1 MRRPIAAL
9 ASVIVF
15 CLAFGG
21 ADALA
26 AAPVIS
32 GTHFSHVSTNSARF
46 EALIDPKGA
55 ETKYRFEYGT
65 SPCSSS
71 ACAKAPT
78 PEGKVPATIKATGD
92 LKAGDETITNL
103 TVSEGAF
110 ATGDAIS
117 GAGIPPEA
125 TVTGIDLAAKT
136 LRISK
141 QITAT
146 APGVAL
152 TATGP
157 QPVSITVGGLTPN
170 TFYHLRLVANNGT
183 KAEGPELTFHTYRP
197 PNVFPPCPND
207 AFRTNQPSAALPDCR
222 AYEQASPVGKNG
234 VDALDQKTYART
246 SSDGERVVFVSTSS
260 IPGGEGAQELPIY
273 LGSRG
278 TDNWSTQGVLPPE
291 SAGTNAYV
299 LGWTPDM
306 GSVFDSAAK
315 PVSGGFDSTFLSRSS
330 PDGSLTP
337 IVPYG
342 SNLGS
347 LGVNIYEGLKSAV
360 FAGTSADN
368 SEIFFESQSKLT
380 QAPAGLGG
388 KSNVYVW
395 DRATS
400 TIKLASALNDPSPE
414 GKAPPKGAF
423 AGAYDWIGEGT
434 LKGGSAEGYYTQDNH
449 AITASGDL
457 YFSAASSGQLYLRRN
472 PTEKQSPLNSKEEC
486 TDPTLAC
493 TIHVSASQKNNGGG
507 EEGTDS
513 AGPLPAAFMG
523 ATPDGSKVLLTSPE
537 KLTNDATTGPEPG
550 PASIANAKLGAAK
563 AEEVNTSLI
572 PKRAT
577 GMVVQ
582 GSFLYWADPIKGT
595 IGRAEISGGGITG
608 VEDEF
613 IAGLGSPRWLAADSK
628 YLYWTDLHEGGEGEG
643 TIGRVELN
651 GENPEPDFIEGLNR
665 PQGIAVDAEHVYW
678 ADEGLG
684 RSDKPA
690 SIGRAGIEGEAVEA
704 EWRKLGFD
712 ELVRGIA
719 VDASHIYWSFNRAT
733 TGETVVRNLV
743 RIDLDGENELVKALD
758 EGPNFRLGGIAIDGS
773 HLYYAD
779 QSGGKIGRSD
789 LNLENIDPEYASAG
803 GNPVGLAISPTHL
816 YWSLNGEI
824 PAITGR
830 DLYRYEPA
838 SGTLKDLTVDTTD
851 LNGAEV
857 KGVLGASEDGSVV
870 YFAANGVPDG
880 VVGSPNVNGEEA
892 EAGDC
897 QGKVAGNNFGF
908 TGACNLFLARDGQ
921 QTRFIARLDASG
933 DASNWLPLG
942 NLIAAEKTA
951 RVTPDGQTLLF
962 RSKRQLSAYDNDE
975 VSELYLYRVE
985 GVGVECVSCD
995 PSGEG
1000 PLAVPPNAGPGFGTV
1015 NFTGQIRPPSSA
1027 AILSRNLSTDGNRVF
1042 FETTDGLVP
1051 EDTNGDEGCPK
1062 AGSFNFKFPTCLDV
1076 YEWEAKGTG
1085 SCKEAE
1091 QGGGCLY
1098 LLSTGKSTTPTF
1110 IADASESGN
1119 DVFLITRSTGL
1130 VSQDQDQLY
1139 DVYDARVGG
1148 GLASQNQPSSVIC
1161 ENETCKSGATPPPTF
1176 QSPQTPRFS
1185 GPGNV
1190 KEKPKKGK
1198 CKKAKSKGKKKGC
1211 KAKKHHKA
1219 KGHKKSASKSGR
1231 AGR

>member
-125 TVTGIDLAAKT
+125 TVTGIDLASKT
-136 LRISK
+136 LAISK
-141 QITAT
+141 EAEAT
-146 APGVAL
+146 ASGVAL

-170 TFYHLRLVANNGT
+170 TFYHLRVVANNGT

-222 AYEQASPVGKNG
+222 AYEQASPVLKNG
-234 VDALDQKTYART
+234 VDALDRVAFART
-246 SSDGERVVFVSTSS
+246 SPDGKRIVFVSTSS

-278 TDNWSTQGVLPPE
+278 ADNWSTQGLLPPE
-291 SAGTNAYV
+291 SAGTDANV
-299 LGWTPDM
+299 VGWTPDLT
-306 GSVFDSAAK
+306 SVFDWARK
-315 PVSGGFDSTFLSRSS
+315 PAGSGFDSTFLSRSS
-330 PDGSLTP
+330 ATKELTP
-337 IVPYG
+337 VLPYG
-342 SNLGS
+342 SNQ
-347 LGVNIYEGLKSAV
+347 EGLV
-360 FAGTSADN
+360 GFAGTSADGTKV
-368 SEIFFESQSKLT
+368 FFESKSKLT
-380 QAPAGLGG
+380 QAPAGLEG

-395 DRATS
+395 DRDTN
-400 TIKLASALNDPSPE
+400 TLKLASALNSASPE

-423 AGAYDWIGEGT
+423 AGAYDWIGNST
-434 LKGGSAEGYYTQDNH
+434 LSGGSSNNYYTQDNH
-449 AITASGDL
+449 AISATGDL

-472 PTEKQSPLNSKEEC
+472 PAEKQSPLNGAEEC

-493 TIHVSASQKNNGGG
+493 TIHVSASQKNNGGSEKNG
-507 EEGTDS
+507 PDS

-523 ATPDGSKVLLTSPE
+523 ATPDGSKVLFTSPE

-550 PASIANAKLGAAK
+550 PASIAGAKLGATK
-563 AEEVNTSLI
+563 AEEVNPGLI
-572 PKRAT
+572 PKRAI
-577 GMVVQ
+577 GMVTQ
-582 GSFLYWADPIKGT
+582 GSFLYWADPVKGT
-595 IGRAEISGGGITG
+595 IGRSNLDGSGAT
-608 VEDEF
+608 DEF

-628 YLYWTDLHEGGEGEG
+628 YLYWTDLHEGNEGEG

-651 GENPEPDFIEGLNR
+651 GENPKLDFIKGLNR

-678 ADEGLG
+678 AAEGLG

-690 SIGRAGIEGEAVEA
+690 SIGRAGIAGDAVEL
-704 EWRKLGFD
+704 EWQKLTAN
-712 ELVRGIA
+712 ELPRGIA
-719 VDASHIYWSFNRAT
+719 VDASHVYWSFNRPT
-733 TGETVVRNLV
+733 TGETVVFVLV
-743 RIDLDGENELVKALD
+743 RVDLDGENEIRQALD
-758 EGPNFRLGGIAIDGS
+758 EGPNFRIGGIAIDGS

-789 LNLENIDPEYASAG
+789 LNLENIDPEYANAG
-803 GNPVGLAISPTHL
+803 GNPIGLALAGAQL
-816 YWSLNGEI
+816 YWSLNGET
-824 PAITGR
+824 PTITGR

-838 SGTLKDLTVDTTD
+838 TGALKDLTVDNTD

-857 KGVLGASEDGSVV
+857 KGVLGASEDGSDV
-870 YFAANGVPDG
+870 YFAANGVLDG
-880 VVGSPNVNGEEA
+880 VVGSPNANGEEA

-897 QGKVAGNNFGF
+897 RGKAIVDFSFSGS
-908 TGACNLFLARDGQ
+908 CNLYLVKEGQ
-921 QTRFIARLDASG
+921 PTRFIVRLDASS
-933 DASNWLPLG
+933 DASNWTPRG
-942 NLIAAEKTA
+942 NLLTAERTA
-951 RVTPDGQTLLF
+951 RITPDGQTLLF
-962 RSKRQLSAYDNDE
+962 RSKRQLTAYDNE
-975 VSELYLYRVE
+975 GVPELYLYQAE
-985 GVGVECVSCD
+985 GSGFECVSCD
-995 PSGEG
+995 SSGEE
-1000 PLAVPPNAGPGFGTV
+1000 PVKVPPRGSSIRSEEGPGFGSV
-1015 NFTGQIRPPSSA
+1015 D
-1027 AILSRNLSTDGNRVF
+1027 LSQVIPVAPTATLSHNLSADGKRVF
-1042 FETTDGLVP
+1042 FETPDALVP
-1051 EDTNGDEGCPK
+1051 EDTNGDEGCPRV
-1062 AGSFNFKFPTCLDV
+1062 GSATFTFPACLDV
-1076 YEWEAKGTG
+1076 YEWEAQGIG

-1098 LLSTGKSTTPTF
+1098 LLSTGKGATPTF
-1110 IADASESGN
+1110 IADASQSGN
-1119 DVFLITRSTGL
+1119 DVFLITRSAGL
-1130 VSQDQDQLY
+1130 VGQDQDQLF

-1148 GLASQNQPSSVIC
+1148 GLAAQNQPAQIIC
-1161 ENETCKSGATPPPTF
+1161 KGEGCTPEETHTPAF

-1198 CKKAKSKGKKKGC
+1198 CKKGKGKKGC

-1219 KGHKKSASKSGR
+1219 KAHKRAAGKSGR
-1231 AGR
+1231 ASR